1 VSESPQPGD
10 YGVQRGNSLAA
21 WAIKV
26 ATRSKFSHAFVVVR
40 DGNVVEA
47 RGSGAVCRPLGVRD
61 AIYSSDAIQL
71 SPFDRNNIVNNAMGF
86 TTRHIAR
93 RTWLGRRYV
102 TVGVP
107 YGWLDIVSIGL
118 LQYGIKPKCVRD
130 RVQRLDQLI
139 CSQLVDAAFSGS
151 PTRTAV
157 DAVLLATHGVRGV
170 HLFADNRLPMDVTPG
185 DLAKRAG
192 WR

>member
-1 VSESPQPGD
+1 MSVTPQPGD
-10 YGVQRGNSLAA
+10 YGVQRTRGLTAL
-21 WAIKV
+21 AIKV
-26 ATRSKFSHAFVVVR
+26 ATRSKFSHAFIVVR
-40 DGNVVEA
+40 DGYVVEA
-47 RGSGAVCRPLGVRD
+47 RGTGAVCRPLGIRD
-61 AIYSSDAIQL
+61 AIYSTGVIEL
-71 SPFDRNNIVNNAMGF
+71 SPADRHDIVNNAMGF

-107 YGWLDIVSIGL
+107 YGRLDIVSIGL

-139 CSQLVDAAFSGS
+139 CSQLVDCAFSGDS
-151 PTRTAV
+151 TRVV
-157 DAVLLATHGVRGV
+157 DLQLARHGV
-170 HLFADNRLPMDVTPG
+170 HLFADDRLSMDVTPG